1 MIPFTY
7 GNARV
12 WKSGRG
18 DRSLDTQLRELAN
31 HGFRQELILS
41 DVMTGHLMSRPV
53 WDELMTRTQPKDTIV
68 VVWLDRFSRN
78 FDEVMRIRQTS
89 AAQHRHHR
97 HQGRHRQRP
106 SQVLLPDDG
115 QRRLAGL
122 FEERANQSC

>member
-12 WKSGRG
+12 WKSGRD

-53 WDELMTRTQPKDTIV
+53 WDELMTRTQP
-68 VVWLDRFSRN
+68 S
-78 FDEVMRIRQTS
+78 TS
-89 AAQHRHHR
+89 A
-97 HQGRHRQRP
+97 G
-106 SQVLLPDDG
+106 
-115 QRRLAGL
+115 
-122 FEERANQSC
+122 